1 MADSFID
8 ALVAAMSSRSRVTP
22 SDVVPVA
29 LLWPDQAEQWR
40 PLIPFVK
47 ERRRVLELGEYDPD
61 NLRGPAY
68 WIKGVLDGVITLP
81 ATVEEETPVV
91 YLPGYARS
99 DIRAVEEA
107 DARLKPIAELQ
118 YRGTIFAQQNGR
130 DWTLAAFLQSK
141 LGGLGIDVGEDD
153 ATKEALLRA
162 RAELPGRS
170 VPELLAAAPLR
181 APYFDSL
188 LAPDLDRDVLR
199 WLNDSVAF
207 RASLKSS
214 EWEAFRSRFK
224 DRFGLG
230 LEDGEVA
237 AAGQLGRRVGAWG
250 KVWQRYAEA
259 PDRYPTV
266 EDHLRSAA
274 PKRVRDSVGLFD
286 GPLGAWPQDNV
297 HGEKELRAALV
308 EAATLDSAT
317 AAARIASLEAAHAA
331 RREWVW
337 AARGESPLAVA
348 LEHLA
353 LLAEASRHALPAGE
367 VTVLVDA
374 YTSGGWRTDDA
385 VMRALAATTAKADRE
400 AVARAARTL
409 YEGWLDAGARR
420 FQEAVGESAAGYVVE
435 ALVNWDAS
443 TCLVFVDGL
452 RFDVGKRVEAEL
464 LRLNQKVSIRPHL
477 AALPTI
483 TSTAKPAISP
493 VVEELG
499 PGGALSPMP
508 KAGGADLAISGLR
521 SLLQAEGYQV
531 LQEGETGDPSGRA
544 WTEHGDVDELGHKQQ
559 AKLPALLDG
568 EVRSLCERITGLLE
582 AGWAQVVV
590 VTDHGWLYL
599 PGCLPKVDLPYY
611 LTKDERMKKGRTG
624 RLADGAAAPGGT
636 VPWFWDRDVRM
647 AVAPGITAFVA
658 GATYEH
664 GGVSPQEC
672 ITPVITV
679 GSSAAAGRTVVEL
692 EVSWRGLWAD
702 VVAIG
707 APSGSRVDLRTQAG
721 AESSS
726 VAKSPQPV
734 DEGGTARLLVPDS
747 DLEGAAAFLVLVD
760 ADGRVL
766 SQAALKIGGDD

>member
-8 ALVAAMSSRSRVTP
+8 ALVAAMASRARATP
-22 SDVVPVA
+22 TDVAPVA

-40 PLIPFVK
+40 PLLPFVR
-47 ERRRVLELGEYDPD
+47 ERRRVLELGEYDPE

-68 WIKGVLDGVITLP
+68 WIKGVLDGAIALP
-81 ATVEEETPVV
+81 AVDEEAPPVV
-91 YLPGYARS
+91 YLPRYARS
-99 DIRAVEEA
+99 DVRAVEEA

-130 DWTLAAFLQSK
+130 DWTVAAFLQSK

-170 VPELLAAAPLR
+170 VAELLAAAPLR

-207 RASLKSS
+207 RASLNAN
-214 EWEAFRSRFK
+214 EWDAFRSQFK
-224 DRFGLG
+224 DRFGLV

-237 AAGQLGRRVGAWG
+237 AAGQLGRRAGAWD

-274 PKRVRDSVGLFD
+274 PKRVKESVGLFD
-286 GPLGAWPQDNV
+286 GPLGAWPQDNE
-297 HGEKELRAALV
+297 HGEKALRVALLEV
-308 EAATLDSAT
+308 ASLDSAA
-317 AAARIASLEAAHAA
+317 AAARVASLEAAHAG
-331 RREWVW
+331 RRDWVW
-337 AARGESPLAVA
+337 AARGEAPLA
-348 LEHLA
+348 LA
-353 LLAEASRHALPAGE
+353 LRYLAMLAETGRHALPAGE
-367 VTVLVDA
+367 VPVLVDA
-374 YTSGGWRTDDA
+374 YVNGGWLTDDA
-385 VMRALAATTAKADRE
+385 VLRSLAATVTKADRE
-400 AVARAARTL
+400 AVAGAARTL

-435 ALVNWDAS
+435 PLVDWDAG
-443 TCLVFVDGL
+443 TCLIFVDGL

-464 LRLNQKVSIRPHL
+464 LRLGQQVAIRPHL

-483 TSTAKPAISP
+483 TSTAKPAVSP
-493 VVEELG
+493 VLAELG
-499 PGGALSPMP
+499 PGGALSPAP
-508 KAGGADLAISGLR
+508 RAGGADLAISGLR

-531 LQEGETGDPSGRA
+531 LQDAETGDPSGRA
-544 WTEHGDVDELGHKQQ
+544 WTEHGDVDELGHQQQ

-582 AGWAQVVV
+582 AGWSLVVV

-599 PGCLPKVDLPYY
+599 PGCLPKVELPYY

-624 RLADGAAAPGGT
+624 RLADGAAAPGDT

-672 ITPVITV
+672 ITPLITV
-679 GSSAAAGRTVVEL
+679 GSAAAGRRAVVDL
-692 EVSWRGLWAD
+692 KLSWRGLWAD

-707 APSGSRVDLRTQAG
+707 APKGSQVDVRTQAG
-721 AESSS
+721 AEDTSI
-726 VAKSPQPV
+726 AKAPQPV
-734 DEGGTARLLVPDS
+734 DEGGTARLLVPDG
-747 DLEGAAAFLVLVD
+747 DKEGTAAFLVLVD

-766 SQAALKIGGDD
+766 SQAAVTIGGGD